1 MKVNIEKFENTLI
14 KNWTEFIEIREFLT
28 YARTLAINYL
38 LLSESS
44 KVTKLSFSRFE
55 LSTEGFIVWIEYILS
70 EINTSVNTSITSEL
84 ILDFSGNFHHIKSI
98 INPSKD

>member
-55 LSTEGFIVWIEYILS
+55 LSTEGFIVRFTDATAKTPRTWS
-70 EINTSVNTSITSEL
+70 
-84 ILDFSGNFHHIKSI
+84 
-98 INPSKD
+98 PSTNGDDDRRGQWCRQDNDDW